1 MELVCE
7 ECRDW
12 PPPKRRV
19 FVNYNNSLRIKREYK
34 QRQARLAGAA
44 SDQSVCETDTDVPL
58 DEPSVPVQ
66 NVHFDAL
73 GQQQCLVSEEV
84 VVSAGPSTEAAPS
97 DLLLLPAGDSL
108 DKLALS
114 IFSRLSNLQSARG
127 PQPPVQSQSVASGIS
142 QQGVILPNVCQ
153 PSVQSHSAGSGISQQ
168 GVILPNVCQ
177 PSVQSHSAGSGISQ
191 PGVILPNVCQPVF
204 ADTEFAG
211 VAAPP
216 PLFPNPVQPVFR
228 LPTAPI
234 SGETPHRPIAS
245 DQGIQHLQEALA
257 STRQAIFSLRTSS
270 VRPHQSLLDSASSLA
285 RNLEDARLS
294 SLRLGVS
301 SSAKPTP
308 TQAGPARPEFDPA
321 VPGPSRRRS
330 FDSPQRSS
338 GHSSRQGSD
347 TPPRKRRRLSG
358 DSSEDEDPS
367 SQNRQQRD
375 DQQDEE
381 DNFRPASLDLLL
393 NYITKKFPAASQ
405 PLVQPSSKRF
415 HVMES
420 AGLVDESSQ
429 QSSNLTWFGHMR
441 SACDSAQRKFESKG
455 SEGKSLSSMLTS
467 VSRTE
472 RVSDSPCQGRAVKVN
487 SQVFDLMSSRPSE
500 SRSVPLS
507 VREAATLET
516 ALRGVMESYN
526 FQLWTVTALFRFL
539 GDSGCCP
546 MDDPLLDQFQ
556 RSFSRGAENVA
567 AALASTTA
575 FVTAKRRESFLSHMF
590 PSVTDAQKRKLLS
603 DPLFDQKDLF
613 APAFLEAA
621 REVAMDF
628 SLYRGAQSHPS
639 TSSGSN
645 QRRQFN
651 SSTPRGRHNSSP
663 RSTSQ
668 RSPASSSSSGRFQQK
683 KKSSDPPKKRGGFRR

>member
-1 MELVCE
+1 M
-7 ECRDW
+7 
-12 PPPKRRV
+12 
-19 FVNYNNSLRIKREYK
+19 
-34 QRQARLAGAA
+34 
-44 SDQSVCETDTDVPL
+44 
-58 DEPSVPVQ
+58 
-66 NVHFDAL
+66 
-73 GQQQCLVSEEV
+73 
-84 VVSAGPSTEAAPS
+84 
-97 DLLLLPAGDSL
+97 
-108 DKLALS
+108 
-114 IFSRLSNLQSARG
+114 
-127 PQPPVQSQSVASGIS
+127 
-142 QQGVILPNVCQ
+142 
-153 PSVQSHSAGSGISQQ
+153 
-168 GVILPNVCQ
+168 
-177 PSVQSHSAGSGISQ
+177 
-191 PGVILPNVCQPVF
+191 
-204 ADTEFAG
+204 
-211 VAAPP
+211 
-216 PLFPNPVQPVFR
+216 
-228 LPTAPI
+228 
-234 SGETPHRPIAS
+234 
-245 DQGIQHLQEALA
+245 QEALV
-257 STRQAIFSLRTSS
+257 STRQAIASLRASG

-285 RNLEDARLS
+285 RNLQDAGLS
-294 SLRLGVS
+294 SSRPGLS
-301 SSAKPTP
+301 SSAKPTS
-308 TQAGPARPEFDPA
+308 TQVGPAHPESTQVGPARPESTQVGPARPESTQVGPARPEFDPA

-338 GHSSRQGSD
+338 DHSSRQGSH

-358 DSSEDEDPS
+358 NLSEDEDPS

-429 QSSNLTWFGHMR
+429 QSSNLAWFGHMR
-441 SACDSAQRKFESKG
+441 NACDSAQRKFESKV
-455 SEGKSLSSMLTS
+455 SEDKSLSSMLTS

-472 RVSDSPCQGRAVKVN
+472 RVSDSPCQGRTVKVN
-487 SQVFDLMSSRPSE
+487 SQVFDLMSSRPAE

-556 RSFSRGAENVA
+556 RSFSRGAEDVA

-575 FVTAKRRESFLSHMF
+575 LVTAKRRESFLSHMF

-613 APAFLEAA
+613 APASLEAA
-621 REVAMDF
+621 RKAARDF
-628 SLYRGAQSHPS
+628 SLYRGAHSRPS
-639 TSSGSN
+639 TSSGLN

-683 KKSSDPPKKRGGFRR
+683 KKSSDPPRKRGGFRR